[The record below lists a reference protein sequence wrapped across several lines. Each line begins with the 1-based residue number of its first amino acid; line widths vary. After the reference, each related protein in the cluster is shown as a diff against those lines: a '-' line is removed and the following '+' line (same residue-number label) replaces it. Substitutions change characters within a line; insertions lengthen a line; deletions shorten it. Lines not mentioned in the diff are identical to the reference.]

1 MAFDLCWGR
10 GKNGE
15 SKLFLEGE
23 RERGRERER
32 KVLFRIGV
40 GLGRDFIFFFFL
52 VDSVC
57 CFIRFFE
64 A

>member
-23 RERGRERER
+23 ERERER

-52 VDSVC
+52 VDSVL
-57 CFIRFFE
+57 FHKVFRGLI
-64 A
+64 